1 MFPCLSWHLEH
12 SFACGSF
19 LQLKEHPSLQL
30 CFCAHI
36 LCRARCLR
44 ELTCSLELVSFA
56 EEIRGTYRRQL
67 LADHQ
72 GEISAKVQAELC
84 RDLNMGVSGTMV
96 VVAGNEVV
104 QTLGNQGDGR
114 VVQVGGDSGEDG

>member
-1 MFPCLSWHLEH
+1 M
-12 SFACGSF
+12 
-19 LQLKEHPSLQL
+19 
-30 CFCAHI
+30 
-36 LCRARCLR
+36 
-44 ELTCSLELVSFA
+44 SFA
-56 EEIRGTYRRQL
+56 EKIRGTYRRQL

-84 RDLNMGVSGTMV
+84 RDLNMGVNGTMV

-104 QTLGNQGDGR
+104 KTLGSQGDGQ

>member
-1 MFPCLSWHLEH
+1 M
-12 SFACGSF
+12 
-19 LQLKEHPSLQL
+19 
-30 CFCAHI
+30 
-36 LCRARCLR
+36 
-44 ELTCSLELVSFA
+44 SFA
-56 EEIRGTYRRQL
+56 EKIRGTYRRQL

-72 GEISAKVQAELC
+72 GEISAKVQADLC

-104 QTLGNQGDGR
+104 QTLGSPSDGQ